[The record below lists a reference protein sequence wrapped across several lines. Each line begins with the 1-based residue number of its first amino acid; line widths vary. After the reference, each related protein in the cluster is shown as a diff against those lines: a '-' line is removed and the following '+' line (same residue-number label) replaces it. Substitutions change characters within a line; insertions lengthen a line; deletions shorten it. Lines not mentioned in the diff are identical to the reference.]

1 MTAHL
6 YDPLD
11 SKYFDSVEAR
21 AERDR
26 TFQTCSD
33 CRICIRSCESFK
45 SLFRLI
51 DERDGATDVRVLTD
65 DQHRHVVDT
74 CYQCKL
80 CFVVCPY
87 TPGNEQT
94 WVVDFPRLMLRSL
107 AIQGREG
114 KVPRSARLLARTD
127 LQGETATKVAPL
139 ANTVMKWRPARLVME
154 KATGIAAARL
164 VPSYARQRFSTWF
177 RNRTTRHGAA
187 ADGESTVALFATC
200 LVEYQ
205 ATEVGQDL
213 VGVFEHNGIRC
224 ELPPGQRCC
233 GMPWL
238 DAEDVKNFEEQARRN
253 VEVLAPAV
261 RACADVV
268 VPQPTCAYVLKQE
281 LPDFLATDD
290 ARLVA
295 EHTFD
300 AAEYLMER
308 HADGTLVTE
317 FPGTTYDSITWHAA
331 CHYRAQL
338 MGPRSRE
345 LMELTGARV
354 RAVERCSAIDGTW
367 GLRAENVEIAK
378 RTARPLMDA
387 IKNSRA
393 PVVAGDCHLA
403 NTAIREETGK
413 VPVHPVQVLA
423 RAYGLP
429 EP

>member
-45 SLFRLI
+45 SLFRMI

-268 VPQPTCAYVLKQE
+268 VPQPTCAYVLPST
-281 LPDFLATDD
+281 LRSTSWSGTPTASSSPGFR
-290 ARLVA
+290 AR
-295 EHTFD
+295 
-300 AAEYLMER
+300 R
-308 HADGTLVTE
+308 
-317 FPGTTYDSITWHAA
+317 TT
-331 CHYRAQL
+331 
-338 MGPRSRE
+338 RSRG
-345 LMELTGARV
+345 TRRVTTAPSSWGRGAASSWSSRG
-354 RAVERCSAIDGTW
+354 RGCGPWSASAIDGTW